1 MAIITEGSAHIALEG
16 ARKSRGNLTKARI
29 RWVILG
35 LVMIFAIVAGRLVQ
49 LGSVTV
55 DSTIEGQTRDA
66 IQASRPPILDRNGME
81 LAVDIRVP
89 SLFAEPRRIIDV
101 DDAVEK
107 LVQVLPDLN
116 RDWLRKRLEG
126 DKGFVWIKREL
137 TPALQERIMGLG
149 IPGLDFL
156 TESKRFYPGGPD
168 ASHILGAVNVDNQ
181 GIAGIERY
189 MDTEDVALLQSL
201 GLARGQ
207 ELAPVKL
214 SIDLRVQ
221 HIMRAQL
228 VDALTRY
235 KAIAAAGVI
244 IDVHTG
250 EVIALSSLPDF
261 DPNDPASMLVKGSMN
276 RITAGKFE
284 LGSTFKTMTLAA
296 ALDSGKVKIT
306 DSFDARF
313 GIRYG
318 RFTIDDFHGQHRILT
333 VPEIYKYSSNVGTIR
348 VMQALGKDEYR
359 AFITKMGFDAPLT
372 LETPE
377 KTMSDIPAKFSD
389 IGAATASFGHGLSV
403 TPMHMAAAMAA
414 VVNGGNYV
422 PPTFYHRTLD
432 AAKALY
438 KPVIS
443 PSTSAEMRYLLRYN
457 GVEGSGSRPNKIA
470 NGYRIGAKT
479 GTAEKVV
486 NGRYDSNKNLNVFAT
501 VFPMDD
507 PKYAVVILVDEP
519 QAENA
524 QSGRTAAFNA
534 GDVTGRFIQQVAPML
549 GVAPNFDEAL
559 DASLVPPELR

>member
-1 MAIITEGSAHIALEG
+1 
-16 ARKSRGNLTKARI
+16 
-29 RWVILG
+29 V
-35 LVMIFAIVAGRLVQ
+35 
-49 LGSVTV
+49 
-55 DSTIEGQTRDA
+55 
-66 IQASRPPILDRNGME
+66 E

-89 SLFAEPRRIIDV
+89 SLFAEPKRIIDV
-101 DDAVEK
+101 DEAVEK

-116 RDWLRKRLEG
+116 RDWLRKRLDG

-156 TESKRFYPGGPD
+156 TESKRFYPGGAD

-181 GIAGIERY
+181 GIAGIERH
-189 MDTEDVALLQSL
+189 MDTEDIALLQSI

-221 HIMRAQL
+221 HILREQL

-244 IDVHTG
+244 IDVNTG
-250 EVIALSSLPDF
+250 EVIAMSSLPDF

-284 LGSTFKTMTLAA
+284 LGSIFKTITLAA

-313 GIRYG
+313 GVRFGRY
-318 RFTIDDFHGQHRILT
+318 TIDDFHGQHRILT
-333 VPEIYKYSSNVGTIR
+333 VPEIFRYSSNIGTIR
-348 VMQALGKDEYR
+348 VMQALGEDEYR
-359 AFITKMGFDAPLT
+359 AFLTKLRFDAPLT

-377 KTMSDIPAKFSD
+377 KTMSDIPAKFSEVV
-389 IGAATASFGHGLSV
+389 AATASFGHGLSV
-403 TPMHMAAAMAA
+403 TPMHVVAAMAA

-422 PPTFYHRTLD
+422 PPTFYHRAPD

-443 PSTSAEMRYLLRYN
+443 ASTSAEVRYLLRYN

-470 NGYRIGAKT
+470 SGYRIGAKT

-486 NGRYDSNKNLNVFAT
+486 NGRYDSTKNLNVFAT
-501 VFPMDD
+501 AFPMDD
-507 PKYAVVILVDEP
+507 PKYAVVIMVDEP
-519 QAENA
+519 QPENA

-534 GDVTGRFIQQVAPML
+534 GDLTGRFIQQVAPML

-559 DASLVPPELR
+559 DASLVPPQLR